1 MKLSLPLIFLSFSY
15 IALADWQ
22 MFADK
27 DNTYLYNTLTGEVY
41 IKHSMGGENYEDV
54 FVKMPKGISSHMNLP
69 SKKNANKQNDLEA
82 LPLEKPKPNA
92 PIKKPTKPES
102 KNIDSSSQT
111 NEQKARELENDLKTQ
126 SIKKAQE
133 MMLKTLD
140 SGGL

>member
-1 MKLSLPLIFLSFSY
+1 MRISFPLIFLSFSY

-54 FVKMPKGISSHMNLP
+54 FVKMPKGISSPMSLP

-82 LPLEKPKPNA
+82 V
-92 PIKKPTKPES
+92 IKLANCKSYDNLLLLLMDIGTIAGKS
-102 KNIDSSSQT
+102 
-111 NEQKARELENDLKTQ
+111 NEMFRVIEG
-126 SIKKAQE
+126 
-133 MMLKTLD
+133 LD
-140 SGGL
+140 AVCNKGNN

>member
-41 IKHSMGGENYEDV
+41 IKHSMGGQNYEDV
-54 FVKMPKGISSHMNLP
+54 FVKMPKGISSPTNLP
-69 SKKNANKQNDLEA
+69 PKKNTKKQDDIPT
-82 LPLEKPKPNA
+82 LPLEKPQANA
-92 PIKKPTKPES
+92 PIKKPIKPES
-102 KNIDSSSQT
+102 KNTDSNNQT
-111 NEQKARELENDLKTQ
+111 NKQKIKDLENDLKTQ

-133 MMLKTLD
+133 MMLKTLED
-140 SGGL
+140 GNL